1 MASSMAE
8 VPAHLRRFVVEQDY
22 AKYTAVDQAV
32 WRFVLLQ
39 THARLVDTAHR
50 AYRNGLT
57 AAGISVERIPSIAEM
72 NDRLSR
78 FGWAAVCVDGFVP
91 PRAFQEFQA
100 RKLLPIAAEMRTKA
114 HLVYTPAPDI
124 IHEAA
129 GHAPILPDPTFAA
142 YVAKMGELGGRAFTT
157 PDDDRVYRAVYR
169 LSEAKEDPSLSPA
182 EVALAEA
189 ELAVAV
195 AASGEPSEAARLSRL
210 YWWTAEYGLVGSA
223 SRYELY
229 GAGLLSS
236 LWESHACHDPAVKKL
251 PLDESVMDV
260 SYDITRPQP
269 QLFVVRDFDELHAV
283 ADRAARTLASTL
295 GGTAA
300 LSRALASREIATI
313 SASSGLALTGVLS
326 AAGPR
331 LETPAWLELS
341 GAVGFRHTHDEKLS
355 SLPLGR
361 VDGLVVPVG
370 PLLGGHPL
378 EELRPA
384 RLSAMRLRDSALT
397 RFTFERGVSVEG
409 RIESLVRG
417 EGERLRE
424 VLLRDVRLVLPD
436 REPLLLPEYR
446 LLAFGEFVTARA
458 GADDPTFYP
467 DTAFPRTRVPKARR
481 YPADELALHGL
492 FERTEAASASQ
503 AAMQREF
510 SRIHA
515 VLAREFPLEW
525 LLRWNLLEA
534 QVRAGVE
541 DELGATL
548 TRELEALEVRLDGKE
563 PILTGLRYLAF
574 ARAARL
580 RAKTA

>member
-78 FGWAAVCVDGFVP
+78 FGWGAVCVDGFVP

-142 YVAKMGELGGRAFTT
+142 YVAKMGELGRRAFTT

-189 ELAVAV
+189 DLAVAV

-283 ADRAARTLASTL
+283 ADRAARTLASSL
-295 GGTAA
+295 GGAVA
-300 LSRALASREIATI
+300 LSRARASQEIATI

-331 LETPAWLELS
+331 LEAPAWLELS
-341 GAVGFRHTHDEKLS
+341 GAVAFRHTRDEKLS

-361 VDGLVVPVG
+361 LDGLVVPVG
-370 PLLGGHPL
+370 PLLGGHSL
-378 EELRPA
+378 EDLRPA

-446 LLAFGEFVTARA
+446 LLAFGDFVTAHA
-458 GADDPTFYP
+458 GADDPSFYP
-467 DTAFPRTRVPKARR
+467 DTEFPRTRVPKARR

-492 FERTEAASASQ
+492 FERTEAASPSPS
-503 AAMQREF
+503 AMQREF
-510 SRIHA
+510 PRIHA
-515 VLAREFPLEW
+515 VLARDFPLEW